1 MTQFALPT
9 LDLVTTGPSTDT
21 ELRNGSLPTGPGATE
36 YAQVSHSP
44 TGPQLSSKS
53 LATIA
58 RRLAGQVDVWRPLL
72 HIDPDRRWY
81 TRLTAGAG
89 WEAWLLTWLPGQGT
103 DLHDHGGSSG
113 AFTVLSGEL
122 QELTP
127 AGTAADPAQLSTRV
141 LRAPQVRA
149 FGPSHIHQVVGVG
162 DTAAASLH
170 VYGPALTVMNRYEL
184 DAELGPVIAVTERA
198 GQDW

>member
-1 MTQFALPT
+1 MTT
-9 LDLVTTGPSTDT
+9 LADTSLAATGTLAPTDT
-21 ELRNGSLPTGPGATE
+21 QLRNDSLPDGATR
-36 YAQVSHSP
+36 AQLRP
-44 TGPQLSSKS
+44 AAPAAAKTLAPMALAQLAVG
-53 LATIA
+53 LAAQPEI
-58 RRLAGQVDVWRPLL
+58 WRPLV
-72 HIDPDRRWY
+72 HVDPDRRWY
-81 TRLTAGAG
+81 TRLQVGAG

-127 AGTAADPAQLSTRV
+127 APTGADPTHLAARV
-141 LRAPQVRA
+141 LHSGQVRS
-149 FGPSHIHQVVGVG
+149 FGASHIHQVTGVG
-162 DTAAASLH
+162 DSVAASLH

-184 DAELGPVIAVTERA
+184 DPERGAVIASTERA

>member
-1 MTQFALPT
+1 MTQFAVPT
-9 LDLVTTGPSTDT
+9 LEPVVTEAEASTDT
-21 ELRNGSLPTGPGATE
+21 EIRNDSLPPALEPGHNL
-36 YAQVSHSP
+36 QLP
-44 TGPQLSSKS
+44 DRQLSSKA
-53 LATIA
+53 LAAIA
-58 RRLAGQVDVWRPLL
+58 RQLAGQVDAWRPLL
-72 HIDPDRRWY
+72 HVDPDRRWY
-81 TRLTAGAG
+81 TRLSTGDG

-127 AGTAADPAQLSTRV
+127 AGTAAEPARLSSRV

-149 FGPSHIHQVVGVG
+149 FGPSYIHQVIGVG

-184 DAELGPVIAVTERA
+184 DAELGPVVAVTERA